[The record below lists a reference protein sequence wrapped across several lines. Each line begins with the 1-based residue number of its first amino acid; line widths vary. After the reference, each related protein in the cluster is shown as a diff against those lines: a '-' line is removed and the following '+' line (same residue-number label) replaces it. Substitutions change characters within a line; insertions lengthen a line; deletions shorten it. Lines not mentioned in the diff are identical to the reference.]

1 MSASAESART
11 TDRDAARAARR
22 AERLAAKQQADAEKR
37 RRREEA
43 DARRAAEHRE
53 RQAVAERAYGQYR
66 RVREWARRTPDVSP
80 EARTSLSEVERGMV
94 AGLAHLWDASP
105 DVIAN
110 LRRYCEPITGV
121 RIADYEG
128 GAGDLALQLKYKVG
142 FLRRHIGAEFFVQ
155 ESPLLGGFGAEW
167 HRQLYNEDTL
177 RFFKGIA
184 ALYDG
189 GVLED
194 CRHDSPR
201 RFVWEIGGGWGGFA
215 GQFKTICPN
224 VTYLITGIPEL
235 LLVSATYLM
244 TAFPDAQ
251 CRFYEPSAGADLW
264 QDWDQVDFIFAPESA
279 VAHMQPPVD
288 VALDVMALRRM
299 SDSRVSLHVQRA
311 FDLGARYFFS
321 QLPGTCFPL
330 DVPKTWS
337 AIARFYW
344 PHLIPP
350 RIEASAFVT
359 EDEQAVPLIDDY
371 AHLVGWRRIRV

>member
-1 MSASAESART
+1 M
-11 TDRDAARAARR
+11 RAARR
-22 AERLAAKQQADAEKR
+22 AERLVAKQQADAEKR
-37 RRREEA
+37 RRRQEA

-53 RQAVAERAYGQYR
+53 REAVAARAYEQYQ
-66 RVREWARRTPDVSP
+66 RVREWARRTPDVDA
-80 EARTSLSEVERGMV
+80 EARASLTDAEQRMV

-110 LRRYCEPITGV
+110 LRRHCEPITGV
-121 RIADYEG
+121 RVADYEG
-128 GAGDLALQLKYKVG
+128 GPDDLALQLKYKVG

-167 HRQLYNEDTL
+167 HRQRYNEDTV

-184 ALYDG
+184 ALHDG
-189 GVLED
+189 GVLEE
-194 CRHDSPR
+194 CRHDNPR
-201 RFVWEIGGGWGGFA
+201 RFVWDIGGGWGGFA
-215 GQFKTICPN
+215 RQFKTICPN

-244 TAFPDAQ
+244 TVFPNAR
-251 CRFYEPSAGADLW
+251 CRFYEPSAAEGLW
-264 QDWDQVDFIFAPESA
+264 QGWEQVDFIFAPESA
-279 VAHMQPPVD
+279 VARMQPPIDAV
-288 VALDVMALRRM
+288 LDVMALRHM
-299 SDSRVSLHVQRA
+299 TDSRLSVHVQRA
-311 FDLGARYFFS
+311 FDLGARYVFS
-321 QLPGTCFPL
+321 QLPGPCFPL
-330 DVPKTWS
+330 DVPRVWR
-337 AIARFYW
+337 AIGRLYW